1 MRLLCHVTIV
11 GGHPFLKAIT
21 ISSLADMMASR
32 RFRYNVFYLSRDL
45 TWPHEQKD
53 MWLLSLWLLIIHNYL
68 L

>member
-1 MRLLCHVTIV
+1 MSHVKTEIQLFLLVMRLLCHVTIV
-11 GGHPFLKAIT
+11 GGQPFLKAIT

-53 MWLLSLWLLIIHNYL
+53 M
-68 L
+68 